1 MKEVHLV
8 VGVLALAL
16 TGAAG
21 LLGAWAWRRA
31 EPSRLFW
38 ILLRA
43 GQAMLVLEVA
53 LGGILLLL
61 GKKVS
66 GLHILYGVLPLL
78 VSFLGEQLRLSSAE
92 MVLSARGF
100 ESAADVGRLPE
111 DEQRGVAM
119 AIVQRELGVMTLAAF
134 VIVVLLIRAAGT
146 AG

>member
-8 VGVLALAL
+8 IGVLALAL

-21 LLGAWAWRRA
+21 LLGAWRWRRA

-43 GQAMLVLEVA
+43 GQAVLVLDVA

-78 VSFLGEQLRLSSAE
+78 VSFLGEQLRVSSAE
-92 MVLSARGF
+92 MVLASRGL
-100 ESAADVGRLPE
+100 ESAAEVGQLPE
-111 DEQRGVAM
+111 DEQRGLAL
-119 AIVQRELGVMTLAAF
+119 AIMQRELGVMTIAAF
-134 VIVVLLIRAAGT
+134 VIVVLLVRAAGT

>member
-1 MKEVHLV
+1 MKDVHLV

-16 TGAAG
+16 IGAAG
-21 LLGAWAWRRA
+21 LLGAWRWRRA

-43 GQAMLVLEVA
+43 GQAVLVLEVA

-78 VSFLGEQLRLSSAE
+78 VSFLGEQLRISSAE
-92 MVLSARGF
+92 MVLSSRGF
-100 ESAADVGRLPE
+100 ESAADVGRIPE
-111 DEQRGVAM
+111 DEQRGLAL
-119 AIVQRELGVMTLAAF
+119 AIVQRELGVMTIAAF